1 MFPEIHILNKTIHAY
16 MIMSLIGIL
25 VSLFYVIN
33 KCKKEK
39 ISDYDY
45 IIVLLFGALGA
56 IIGGHL
62 LYGIVNYKL
71 IIYFFN
77 NLEKVTNVNILLQYL
92 ILIFGGNVF
101 YGGLIGGLIASYITI
116 KIRKMNIKRTTDFLT
131 PVIPLFHF
139 FGRIG
144 CFLSGCCYGVKS
156 HIGFT
161 YKYSL
166 IESANNVNRFP
177 IQLVESFY
185 NLILFILLTIFY
197 KKNKMKG
204 KILYLYLVLYSIGR
218 FIFEFFRGDEYRGF
232 VLGLSTSQ
240 FISII
245 IFVISIILI
254 SRKEVQNGKERRT
267 KSRRN
272 KN

>member
-16 MIMSLIGIL
+16 MIMSLTGIL
-25 VSLFYVIN
+25 VCLFYIIK

-45 IIVLLFGALGA
+45 IVVLLFAALGA
-56 IIGGHL
+56 MIGGHL

-71 IIYFFN
+71 IIIFFN
-77 NLEKVTNVNILLQYL
+77 NLEKITSIKILLQCF
-92 ILIFGGNVF
+92 IEIFGGNVF
-101 YGGLIGGLIASYITI
+101 YGGLIGGLVAAYITI
-116 KIRKMNIKRTTDFLT
+116 KKKQMNIKKTTDFLV

-144 CFLSGCCYGVKS
+144 CFLSGCCYGIES

-161 YKYSL
+161 YKYS
-166 IESANNVNRFP
+166 IVESANNVNRFP

-185 NLILFILLTIFY
+185 NLLIFILLTILY

-204 KILYLYLVLYSIGR
+204 KLIYLYLFIYSIGR

-232 VLGLSTSQ
+232 ILGLSTSQ

-245 IFVISIILI
+245 IFVISMIFIV
-254 SRKEVQNGKERRT
+254 RKEVQDGK
-267 KSRRN
+267 
-272 KN
+272 